1 LQRPDISVFDAESVT
16 IYRQPFETHH
26 PLLEGTLDMNTKNML
41 SLLCVMFLATLTF
54 GAFADFDTPVI
65 KEWTEK
71 IVNDKGEE
79 ETVDYMT
86 IDGIM
91 VHETDP
97 AKQPQPTIVTPGTAS
112 TQGAPGKAPSDAIVL
127 FDGTDLSNW
136 TSTTPGEPSKW
147 IVKGRAMCPTKDSGM
162 IQTIQEF
169 GSCQLHVEFAT
180 PRKPE
185 GEGQGR
191 GNSGVFLMGQYEI
204 QVLDSYENTTYP
216 DGQAGALYG
225 RKKPLVNASRK
236 PGEWQ
241 TYDIIFHRPIF
252 DGDKVVKRA
261 TFTVL
266 HNGVLIHDHCELSG
280 GTGWRGSHSITN
292 YVPHGDKGPIQ
303 LQDHG
308 NPVLFRNIW
317 VRELE
322 D

>member
-1 LQRPDISVFDAESVT
+1 MKAKRLVPVVCAACFLVFQASA
-16 IYRQPFETHH
+16 
-26 PLLEGTLDMNTKNML
+26 
-41 SLLCVMFLATLTF
+41 S
-54 GAFADFDTPVI
+54 ADFDKPVI
-65 KEWTEK
+65 ERWTAVEK
-71 IVNDKGEE
+71 NDKGQD
-79 ETVDYMT
+79 ETVHYMT

-97 AKQPQPTIVTPGTAS
+97 AKQPQPRIVTPGTES
-112 TQGAPGKAPSDAIVL
+112 TQEVPGTPPSDAIVL
-127 FDGTDLSNW
+127 FDGKDLSNW
-136 TSTTPGEPSKW
+136 TSTKEGEPTKW
-147 IVKGRAMCPTKDSGM
+147 ILKDGAMSPTKDSGM
-162 IQTIQEF
+162 IRSKQHF
-169 GSCQLHVEFAT
+169 GSCQLHVEWAT
-180 PRKPE
+180 PKE
-185 GEGQGR
+185 VKGNGQGR

-225 RKKPLVNASRK
+225 RHVPLVNACRK

-241 TYDIIFHRPIF
+241 SYDIIFHRPIF
-252 DGDKVVKRA
+252 ENGNVVKRA

-266 HNGVLIHDHCELSG
+266 HNGVLIHDHVELSG
-280 GTGWRGSHSITN
+280 GTGWLGPHAVTD
-292 YVPHGDKGPIQ
+292 YVPHGDKGPIE

>member
-1 LQRPDISVFDAESVT
+1 
-16 IYRQPFETHH
+16 
-26 PLLEGTLDMNTKNML
+26 MNTKRVL
-41 SLLCVMFLATLTF
+41 PVLLVLVAVVLTF
-54 GAFADFDTPVI
+54 GAVADFDTPVI
-65 KEWTEK
+65 KEWTKTE
-71 IVNDKGEE
+71 INDKGEQE
-79 ETVDYMT
+79 DVDYMT

-97 AKQPQPTIVTPGTAS
+97 AKQPQPTIVQPGTAS
-112 TQGAPGKAPSDAIVL
+112 TQETPGQAPSDAIVL
-127 FDGTDLSNW
+127 FDGKDLSNW

-147 IVKGRAMCPTKDSGM
+147 LVKDHALSPVKDSGM
-162 IQTIQEF
+162 IQTKQEF
-169 GSCQLHVEFAT
+169 GSCQLHLEFAT
-180 PRKPE
+180 PKTPE

-204 QVLDSYENTTYP
+204 QILDSYENTTYP

-241 TYDIIFHRPIF
+241 TYDIIFHRPVF
-252 DGDKVVKRA
+252 QGDKVVKRA

-266 HNGVLIHDHCELSG
+266 HNGVLIHDHYELSG
-280 GTGWRGSHSITN
+280 GTGWRGSHSVTN
-292 YVPHGDKGPIQ
+292 YVPHGDTGPLQ

-317 VRELE
+317 IRELA

>member
-1 LQRPDISVFDAESVT
+1 
-16 IYRQPFETHH
+16 
-26 PLLEGTLDMNTKNML
+26 MKTKNVLPMW
-41 SLLCVMFLATLTF
+41 LTVWMV
-54 GAFADFDTPVI
+54 ASAMNSVAEPVI
-65 KEWTEK
+65 KEWTETWT
-71 IVNDKGEE
+71 NDKGEKK
-79 ETVDYMT
+79 ETHYMT

-97 AKQPQPTIVTPGTAS
+97 AKQPQPTVVQPAKPS
-112 TQGAPGKAPSDAIVL
+112 TQKKPGQAPSDAIVL
-127 FDGTDLSNW
+127 FDGSDLSNW
-136 TSTTPGEPSKW
+136 TSNRPGVPIKW
-147 IVKGRAMCPTKDSGM
+147 EIRDGVMWPTKNSGM
-162 IQTIQEF
+162 AQSKQEF

-180 PRKPE
+180 PKKPS
-185 GEGQGR
+185 GTGQGR

-204 QVLDSYENTTYP
+204 QVLDSYGNTTYP

-225 RKKPLVNASRK
+225 RSKPLVNASAK

-241 TYDIIFHRPIF
+241 SYDIIFHRPIF
-252 DGDKVVKRA
+252 NDGKVVKQA

-266 HNGVLIHDHCELSG
+266 HNGVLIQDHEVLSG
-280 GTGWRGSHSITN
+280 GTGWRGSHSVTN

>member
-1 LQRPDISVFDAESVT
+1 KWLVT
-16 IYRQPFETHH
+16 
-26 PLLEGTLDMNTKNML
+26 D
-41 SLLCVMFLATLTF
+41 
-54 GAFADFDTPVI
+54 
-65 KEWTEK
+65 
-71 IVNDKGEE
+71 
-79 ETVDYMT
+79 
-86 IDGIM
+86 
-91 VHETDP
+91 
-97 AKQPQPTIVTPGTAS
+97 
-112 TQGAPGKAPSDAIVL
+112 
-127 FDGTDLSNW
+127 
-136 TSTTPGEPSKW
+136 
-147 IVKGRAMCPTKDSGM
+147 RAMSPVKDSGM
-162 IQTIQEF
+162 IQTKQEF
-169 GSCQLHVEFAT
+169 GSCQLHLEFAT
-180 PRKPE
+180 PKTPE

-191 GNSGVFLMGQYEI
+191 GNSGVFLMGQYEVQI
-204 QVLDSYENTTYP
+204 LDSYENTTYP

-241 TYDIIFHRPIF
+241 TYDIIFHRPVF

-266 HNGVLIHDHCELSG
+266 HNGVLIHDHYELTG

-317 VRELE
+317 IRELE